1 MMKLYLIALFFTL
14 FCVGVSGQDL
24 PDSPD
29 IVVAPQ
35 DGEPAVPVH
44 ELKFKDFITCIQYSP
59 DEKMFLTVANKELR
73 LWDAKTCAPIGKPM
87 IHNDWVGI
95 AVFSPDGKK
104 IASGKDNDTLYV
116 WDVATQKPDG
126 KHIPLETEIEQ
137 VILFSPDGSKIAATD
152 YNANIRLWDAKTKQ
166 PIGKPMKCRGR
177 IQYLAFSPDGS
188 KLVSVSPQD
197 AVRLW
202 DVATQKLI
210 GQLLKLEGWGCAAFF
225 TPDNKRIIGAV
236 TDEDSGGFIHIWDAA
251 TLKQIGAPIKSE
263 NSNHMVE
270 HILSPDGKVIATG
283 DFHGQVWLWD
293 AVTGKC
299 LGPLLDEHSA
309 SISDLIFSGDGCRIV
324 STTFVG
330 EAVIYVHDAKTRLPV
345 CAPIRTEDAIN
356 AIAVNHDGTLII
368 ASTADKKVRMWKIGK

>member
-116 WDVATQKPDG
+116 
-126 KHIPLETEIEQ
+126 
-137 VILFSPDGSKIAATD
+137 
-152 YNANIRLWDAKTKQ
+152 
-166 PIGKPMKCRGR
+166 
-177 IQYLAFSPDGS
+177 
-188 KLVSVSPQD
+188 
-197 AVRLW
+197 W